1 MKRRKKWLAG
11 FFAGLAMSLLIS
23 PINTPTVYAGDIN
36 SAEAMIVSYYNG
48 TFQYQGKTYVA
59 TEEAKAAAY
68 NKLVQDG
75 VDLTASEARSA
86 IAQANSQI
94 ADGITQGILVEVNPN
109 QNEEGNDGKSDA
121 GDDNNQSGEKQEG
134 SEASSDTNTSSKD
147 DTSKEQ
153 TNHKTENKTK
163 KQNEDTIKTEGKQ
176 SDTKSSP
183 EKVDIEK
190 MIQEISEEKTSG
202 TIVRQEGDNYQILDY
217 ETGMQMTVSP
227 DGTVLSRS
235 EIPLKA
241 KAITAGGGMSGIWIL
256 LIAVSVLLVV
266 FGILLTFSRK
276 KNNHREKRYKKLR
289 TIYSVAVSVVVCVC
303 MVLFFTELNLYVL
316 TAGLAKGAVLVTMSL
331 CLVLA
336 IVFGILLWVQYHY
349 KHRAMRYLAYSMA
362 AATVINGI
370 ITILLCQKQ
379 WMDQRGFLLIGVEA
393 LLTLVCFRL
402 VTLIKQKSR

>member
-11 FFAGLAMSLLIS
+11 IFAGLAMSLLIS
-23 PINTPTVYAGDIN
+23 LINTPTVYAGDIN

-94 ADGITQGILVEVNPN
+94 ADGIAQGILVEVDQS
-109 QNEEGNDGKSDA
+109 QNEGENDGKADSD
-121 GDDNNQSGEKQEG
+121 NQSGEKQEG
-134 SEASSDTNTSSKD
+134 NAASSDTNPSSKG

-153 TNHKTENKTK
+153 TNHKSENKTK
-163 KQNEDTIKTEGKQ
+163 KQNTDAIKTEEKK
-176 SDTKSSP
+176 SDTQSSI
-183 EKVDIEK
+183 EKVDVEK
-190 MIQEISEEKTSG
+190 MIQEISEEKTAG
-202 TIVRQEGDNYQILDY
+202 TIVRQKGDNYQILDF

-235 EIPLKA
+235 EIPLKT
-241 KAITAGGGMSGIWIL
+241 KSITAGGGLSRMWIL
-256 LIAVSVLLVV
+256 FIAVSVLLIV
-266 FGILLTFSRK
+266 FGIFLAASRK
-276 KNNHREKRYKKLR
+276 KNNHREKRYKNLR
-289 TIYSVAVSVVVCVC
+289 TLYSVAVSVVVCAC
-303 MVLFFTELNLYVL
+303 MVLFFTDLGLYVL
-316 TAGLAKGAVLVTMSL
+316 FAGVTEVEVLTVMGL
-331 CLVLA
+331 CLLLVVVL
-336 IVFGILLWVQYHY
+336 GSLLWVQYHY

-362 AATVINGI
+362 AATVINGS
-370 ITILLCQKQ
+370 ITILLCRKQ

-402 VTLIKQKSR
+402 VSLIKQKSR

>member
-11 FFAGLAMSLLIS
+11 IFAGLAMSLLIS
-23 PINTPTVYAGDIN
+23 PINTPTVYAGNIN

-94 ADGITQGILVEVNPN
+94 ADGIAQGILVEVDQS
-109 QNEEGNDGKSDA
+109 QNEGENDGKADSD
-121 GDDNNQSGEKQEG
+121 NQSGEKQEG
-134 SEASSDTNTSSKD
+134 NAASSDTNPSSKG

-153 TNHKTENKTK
+153 TNHKSENKTK
-163 KQNEDTIKTEGKQ
+163 KQNTDAIKTEEKK
-176 SDTKSSP
+176 SDTQSST
-183 EKVDIEK
+183 EKVDVEK
-190 MIQEISEEKTSG
+190 MIQESSGEKNPATV
-202 TIVRQEGDNYQILDY
+202 VRQEGDNYQILDY

-235 EIPLKA
+235 EIPLKT
-241 KAITAGGGMSGIWIL
+241 KAITASEGLGRMWIL
-256 LIAVSVLLVV
+256 LITVLVLLIV
-266 FGILLTFSRK
+266 FGILLIVSRK

-289 TIYSVAVSVVVCVC
+289 TIYSVAVSVVVCAC
-303 MVLFFTELNLYVL
+303 MVLFFTNLGLYVL
-316 TAGLAKGAVLVTMSL
+316 CAGVTEAEVLAVMGL
-331 CLVLA
+331 CLLLIVVL
-336 IVFGILLWVQYHY
+336 GSLLWKQYHY

-370 ITILLCQKQ
+370 ITILLCRKQ

-402 VTLIKQKSR
+402 VSLIKQKSR